1 MERLSIANPFSG
13 SPVYYLPQTE
23 STMKDAA
30 RLAADEAASGTV
42 VVAGYQTAGRGRFVT
57 RKWVSDPGEGL
68 LFTLIL
74 DQAMLKNRAPLT
86 PLLAGLGVANYVEQ
100 STGKPC
106 LVKWPNDVIV
116 EGGKVSGILCESKG
130 NVVFIGIGIN
140 CESLPPGA
148 PQRRRAPDSPGAAQP
163 HSPGAAQPHAALP
176 KVSLAG
182 LGAPKTAPLTI
193 LEEVLLSLREAFL
206 SRDPLEKIG
215 EKLFLKGRQVAVLP
229 GTGGGETIHGVLEG
243 LGAGGQLLVRETDS
257 KRLREIYS
265 GELAVPGVR

>member
-1 MERLSIANPFSG
+1 MERLSIENPFSG
-13 SPVYYLPQTE
+13 SPVYYLRQTE

-30 RLAADEAASGTV
+30 RLAADEAVSGTV
-42 VVAGYQTAGRGRFVT
+42 VVADYQTAGRGRFVT
-57 RKWVSDPGEGL
+57 RKWVSGPGEGL

-130 NVVFIGIGIN
+130 SVVFIGIGIN

-148 PQRRRAPDSPGAAQP
+148 PQ
-163 HSPGAAQPHAALP
+163 PHAALP

-182 LGAPKTAPLTI
+182 LGARKTAPVAI
-193 LEEVLLSLREAFL
+193 LEEVLSSLRAAFL

-215 EKLFLKGRQVAVLP
+215 EKLYLRGRQVAVLS
-229 GTGGGETIHGVLEG
+229 GTGGGEAIHGILEG

-265 GELAVPGVR
+265 GELAVPGLR